1 MKKFKTHTFF
11 KNLVL
16 VFSIAFLLGSF
27 TNVLLIPRY
36 TSLYSKVISAPGTVN
51 ILTRHTNFHTI
62 NFLEIFDN
70 STFDSDQLDTLR
82 FLPKCFM
89 ILFIGFGFYQVKSRS
104 IQSQS
109 NIFYNNQHS
118 YLSYCTLRIWCEKY
132 KRVYIRAGNQY

>member
-11 KNLVL
+11 KHLV
-16 VFSIAFLLGSF
+16 VIFSIAFLLGSF
-27 TNVLLIPRY
+27 TNLLLIPRY
-36 TSLYSKVISAPGTVN
+36 TPLYSKVLTVRGADFSKLVKP
-51 ILTRHTNFHTI
+51 INFHSI

-70 STFDSDQLDTLR
+70 STFDSDQLNTLR
-82 FLPKCFM
+82 SLPKCFV

-118 YLSYCTLRIWCEKY
+118 YLSYCTLRI
-132 KRVYIRAGNQY
+132 